1 MPDSSQKK
9 AKQRSTGN
17 TDLKNTPTVVSE
29 VWFSDTPQGK
39 RLRMEWL
46 RKRGLLEF
54 VTITANT
61 FFDGVLPSVPGCF
74 QRVPDVFEGKTSDRV
89 RDGSE

>member
-1 MPDSSQKK
+1 
-9 AKQRSTGN
+9 
-17 TDLKNTPTVVSE
+17 
-29 VWFSDTPQGK
+29 
-39 RLRMEWL
+39 MEWL